1 MTARPIRYLADVH
14 VLGLGVTIDL
24 KLITQRQLDIFCRHY
39 NLQSGTAFTDAR
51 QIPEEQRHLLFES
64 TEAWHQFGSEMKV
77 ARRDG

>member
-39 NLQSGTAFTDAR
+39 NLQNRTAFTDAR
-51 QIPEEQRHLLFES
+51 QISEGQRHLLFEN
-64 TEAWHQFGSEMKV
+64 TEAWHEFGREMKA
-77 ARRDG
+77 ARRGA